1 MEEIEKDVN
10 NNNNNNANIGVYSP
24 MMTIRKDQEAKMR
37 EDNFVITNIQ
47 ADPDYEA
54 IHFNKFRKLG
64 KVDGDD
70 DEGEIGLEGL
80 EDLNIENFDQL
91 ETSSVLNFSSEK
103 RDLVL
108 GIIRKPEIKPLTVFN
123 KDLAAVPER
132 KDNSLEIEVD
142 VNVEDIQA
150 LTPSTGEVL
159 EGHEGSEDD
168 KEFSAEC
175 PTISNNPFL
184 KNNANMNTKARTC
197 YIDKK
202 LPIKKPV
209 RRLTPSNRSNS
220 PGTHQDIVPGSK
232 AAALIRQFNN
242 EETSH
247 NTELCPSET
256 LKTTT
261 KKLIS
266 KFNKETK
273 PTFPR
278 SNYLTNPSLGVR
290 RNTGTKKTASK
301 VQQMV
306 SAFNKSKFL
315 ENNIDD

>member
-10 NNNNNNANIGVYSP
+10 NNNNNTDIGVYSP

-209 RRLTPSNRSNS
+209 RRLTPSNRSSS
-220 PGTHQDIVPGSK
+220 PGTHQDIVTGSK

-242 EETSH
+242 EESSH